1 MAINLER
8 FRQDLDRLIETGI
21 LLEYSMRRDLD
32 QKAFDASAKEQLK
45 ENATKFIKSLP
56 EFHISYEAWYSESL
70 ALLKQLLPDRVT
82 NFISFYEKP
91 KTRKDISYGNYV
103 IQDYLQGLRVS
114 RAGQTVVDSSAA
126 LPQYQQQLSI
136 IKAAK
141 MRFNSSLFEIR
152 QLVQADLLDSEIEAS
167 RELLKHK
174 FLRAAG
180 AIAGVVL
187 EKHLRQVCDDR
198 SLSIAKKN
206 PGISDLNEILK
217 SNSVIDVAQWRHI
230 SMLGDIRNLC
240 DHSKAKEPS
249 KEQVEDLINGT
260 DKVIKTIA

>member
-1 MAINLER
+1 MATNLER
-8 FRQDLDRLIETGI
+8 FRKDLDRLIDNGTI
-21 LLEYSMRRDLD
+21 LEYSMKRAIDK
-32 QKAFDASAKEQLK
+32 KAFDASAKEQLK
-45 ENATKFIKSLP
+45 EKSSAFIKSLP
-56 EFHISYEAWYSESL
+56 DFRVSYEAWYSESL
-70 ALLKQLLPDRVT
+70 ALLKQLLPDRVA

-114 RAGQTVVDSSAA
+114 RVGQTIVDSSAA

-141 MRFNSSLFEIR
+141 TRFESSLFEIR
-152 QLVQADLLDSEIEAS
+152 QLVQADLFDSEIEAS

-180 AIAGVVL
+180 AVAGVVL

-198 SLSIAKKN
+198 SLSITKKN

-217 SNSVIDVAQWRHI
+217 ANSVIDVAQWRYI
-230 SMLGDIRNLC
+230 SLLGDIRNLC
-240 DHSKAKEPS
+240 DHNKSQEPTH
-249 KEQVEDLINGT
+249 EQVIDLINGT
-260 DKVIKTIA
+260 DKVLRTVA